1 MATLT
6 SGNTLSLNNL
16 GSATSQGATD
26 ISLGTIKGSPVGG
39 DNIGLSTFAIDTVG
53 TISGFTYLV
62 ENTSEA
68 YTLGFTGAGT
78 NFASTIGSDS
88 GNFTWGVSGGSV
100 ITLSGTGASSQTFA
114 VGNMNAEPTI
124 VANDTHTISVTFADG
139 FNDHIGSGNGYNVAK
154 TKTIYSVD
162 SYDGNAVD
170 VCLTLDTPIQLS
182 DGTTVLAGDVE
193 EGMKLKG
200 RSIDG
205 LEEFEGP
212 RYIDWSSNSINGGD
226 EEVEVISVVY
236 TFTDKIYNINN
247 GLVKCSSEHPFLVLQ
262 ENGEYTFKRTHLLN
276 ETDTLIKF
284 ENGEYVET
292 PITSIEII
300 EEDTEIVSI
309 DVDGSNIYIANGIVT
324 HNKDQGNAHTD
335 FDGPTAPASVTYSH
349 PTLSW
354 SGGTADTN
362 SVSGITAYDV
372 QVDSNSDFSSLLVDE
387 SDWDAS
393 SMQLAGGGPGGA
405 LGTGTYYARVR
416 NVQSG
421 LKSGWT
427 ESGAISVT
435 F

>member
-6 SGNTLSLNNL
+6 SGDTLSLNSL
-16 GSATSQGATD
+16 GSATGQSATN
-26 ISLGTIKGSPVGG
+26 ISLGTIKGSPASG
-39 DNIGLSTFAIDTVG
+39 DTIGLSTFGIDTVG

-78 NFASTIGSDS
+78 NFSKISSTS
-88 GNFTWGVSGGSV
+88 GNFTWTVTGGSV
-100 ITLSGTGASSQTFA
+100 ITLSTNSGASATFA

-124 VANDTHTISVTFADG
+124 AANDNHTISVTFADG
-139 FNDHIGSGNGYNVAK
+139 FNDHIGSGAGYNVAK
-154 TKTIYSVD
+154 TKTVYSVD

-170 VCLTLDTPIQLS
+170 VCLTLDTPIELA
-182 DGTTVLAGDVE
+182 DGTTILAGDVE

-212 RYIDWSSNSINGGD
+212 RYIEWSSNSVNGVD

-236 TFTDKIYNINN
+236 SFTDKIYNINN
-247 GLVKCSSEHPFLVLQ
+247 GLVRCSSEHPFLVLNEGGVYQ
-262 ENGEYTFKRTHLLN
+262 FKRAHLLN
-276 ETDTLIKF
+276 ETDILIKYID
-284 ENGEYVET
+284 GEYVNT
-292 PITSIEII
+292 PIESIVIE

-324 HNKDQGNAHTD
+324 HNKDQGNSHTD
-335 FDGPTAPASVTYSH
+335 FDGPTAPTSVSYSQ

-362 SVSGITAYDV
+362 SVAGITGYDI
-372 QVDSNSDFSSLLVDE
+372 QIDDNSDFSSPLV
-387 SDWDAS
+387 SKTDWDAT
-393 SMQLAGGGPGGA
+393 SMQLAGGGPDGNIT
-405 LGTGTYYARVR
+405 TGTYYARVR

-427 ESGAISVT
+427 NSGAISVT

>member
-6 SGNTLSLNNL
+6 SGDTLSLNGL
-16 GSATSQGATD
+16 ASATGQSTKSLSAAKGNTTGP
-26 ISLGTIKGSPVGG
+26 ISLS
-39 DNIGLSTFAIDTVG
+39 SFAIDSVG
-53 TISGFTYLV
+53 QIQGFTYLV

-68 YTLGFTGAGT
+68 FELQFSGAGS
-78 NFASTIGSDS
+78 NFGRISTRSA
-88 GNFTWGVSGGSV
+88 NFTWGVTGGSV
-100 ITLSGTGASSQTFA
+100 ITLSGAGSATQTFS

-124 VANDTHTISVTFADG
+124 VVNDNHTISATFADG
-139 FNDHIGSGNGYNVAK
+139 FNDHASGYNTPR
-154 TKTIYSVD
+154 TKVIYSVD

-170 VCLTLDTPIQLS
+170 VCLTLDTPVELV
-182 DGTTVLAGDVE
+182 DGTTVLAGDIE

-212 RYIDWSSNSINGGD
+212 RYIDWSSNSINGSD

-236 TFTDKIYNINN
+236 SFTDKIYNIND

-276 ETDTLIKF
+276 ETDILIKL
-284 ENGEYVET
+284 EGGEYVET
-292 PITSIEII
+292 PITSIELI

-324 HNKDQGNAHTD
+324 HNKDQGNSHTD
-335 FDGPTAPASVTYSH
+335 FDGPTAPTSVSYSH
-349 PTLSW
+349 PSLSW

-362 SVSGITAYDV
+362 STAGITAYDV
-372 QVDSNSDFSSLLVDE
+372 QVDNNSDFSSPVINE
-387 SDWDAS
+387 SNWNAS
-393 SMQLAGGGPGGA
+393 SMQLAGGGIPA
-405 LGTGTYYARVR
+405 GTYYARVR
-416 NVQSG
+416 NVQTG

-427 ESGAISVT
+427 TTAAFSVVV
-435 F
+435 